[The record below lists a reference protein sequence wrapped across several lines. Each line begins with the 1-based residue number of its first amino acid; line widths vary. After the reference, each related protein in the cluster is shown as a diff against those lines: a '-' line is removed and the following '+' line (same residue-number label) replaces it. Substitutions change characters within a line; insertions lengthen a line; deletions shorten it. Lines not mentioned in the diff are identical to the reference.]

1 MVKLDDIDWTILDQ
15 LQRDGRV
22 GFRELGRRVGLSPPA
37 AAARV
42 RRLEQAGVI
51 TGYRATVDPVAL
63 GLDVLA
69 FVRMSVAGHADAADD
84 DVVETAEQIPEIVN
98 VYRVTGA
105 ETYLLR
111 VRVASVRDLERVL
124 RPLWRFGATTT
135 GVVMSQPVADRPFAR
150 SMLPEYQQPADP
162 GDRRAADTT

>member
-1 MVKLDDIDWTILDQ
+1 MIGDIADRAFWEVGVSLDDIDWAILDE
-15 LQRDGRV
+15 LQADGRV
-22 GFRELGRRVGLSPPA
+22 GYRELGRRVGLSAPA
-37 AAARV
+37 VAARM
-42 RRLEQAGVI
+42 RRLEQSGVI
-51 TGYRATVDPVAL
+51 TGYRAVVDPVAL

-69 FVRMSVAGHADAADD
+69 FVRMSVAGYADAADD
-84 DVVETAEQIPEIVN
+84 DVIETARGIPEIVN

-135 GVVMSQPVADRPFAR
+135 GVVMSQPIADRPFVR
-150 SMLPEYQQPADP
+150 GMVQSP
-162 GDRRAADTT
+162 